1 MDAPDKKIQLIATLL
16 EKFKEENE
24 EFLNYAVPNIFS
36 RKLGSLMLI
45 REDILLAKDA
55 VNKLIGFKQQR
66 IDNPE
71 TQPDEI
77 IESSLWY
84 STIIQY
90 GHCYT
95 ENKGGHSRLEVNEIF
110 TLPADQTHKD
120 THDEIMDLRHSFIAH
135 RDDTEYEQAVVVMQV
150 PKAGGD
156 DETIGFKIKAA
167 KTFSPSIES
176 LNKYIQLFDFLLPK
190 IGDKIQKQAD
200 KTRDGLF
207 KNLDAEHINLLLIR

>member
-1 MDAPDKKIQLIATLL
+1 MDTPNKKTQLIATLL

-36 RKLGSLMLI
+36 KKLGSLMLI

-55 VNKLIGFKQQR
+55 VNKLIEFKQQR
-66 IDNPE
+66 IDEPQ

-110 TLPADQTHKD
+110 TLPADQAHKD
-120 THDEIMDLRHSFIAH
+120 THDEIMELRHSFVAH

-156 DETIGFKIKAA
+156 DDKIRFGIKSA
-167 KTFSPSIES
+167 KTFSPSIDNLS
-176 LNKYIQLFDFLLPK
+176 NYIQLFDFLLPK
-190 IGDKIQKQAD
+190 IDEKIQKQAD

-207 KNLDAEHINLLLIR
+207 KNLDASQINHLLIR